1 MHDIDDE
8 LGWIQVHRKLL
19 ESENFVN
26 PHLLKVFIWALLR
39 ANYKDVTVPV
49 ITGRG
54 ESTVKLK
61 RGQFL
66 FGRKSA
72 SKQLHMAPSSVRN
85 RIAKLKDMD
94 CLDIKTD
101 THYSIITVT
110 NYDSYNKYQEKKDS
124 KEDNQRTTKGQPKD
138 TDNKDNKD
146 NNVKKR
152 PLYGVSVELAKE
164 LRKRIF
170 EQQPNYRSIPDN
182 VVEETWACEIERMFR
197 IDGRDEKQ
205 ARFMLSW
212 LFDHNEIGFVVE
224 SGQAWR
230 KKWDRI
236 AKEIKK
242 WKTDHQKKGVHH
254 GFDKTDY
261 GESIVPNWAKDDQD
275 KK

>member
-1 MHDIDDE
+1 MNN
-8 LGWIQVHRKLL
+8 GCIQIHRKIMD
-19 ESENFVN
+19 SQVWKN
-26 PHLLKVFIWALLR
+26 PELFKVFCWCILR
-39 ANYKDVTVPV
+39 ANYTDRWVTVA
-49 ITGRG
+49 TGRG
-54 ESTVKLK
+54 ETTVHIK
-61 RGQFL
+61 RGQFI
-66 FGRKSA
+66 FGRLKA
-72 SKQLHMAPSSVRN
+72 AEELNMKPSSVRN
-85 RIAKLKDMD
+85 RMAKLKKMQNV
-94 CLDIKTD
+94 DIQPD
-101 THYSIITVT
+101 THFSIVT
-110 NYDSYNKYQEKKDS
+110 ICNYELYQWEPGGTGQADGQAK
-124 KEDNQRTTKGQPKD
+124 DNQRTTKGQPKD